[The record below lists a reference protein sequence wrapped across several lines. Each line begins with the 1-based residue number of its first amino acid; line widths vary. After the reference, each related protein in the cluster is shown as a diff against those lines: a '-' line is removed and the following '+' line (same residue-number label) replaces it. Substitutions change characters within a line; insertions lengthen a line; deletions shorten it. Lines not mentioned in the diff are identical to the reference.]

1 MTTQIQAS
9 LPDRPSSV
17 ADRAGPAAPPPE
29 QGGIAALRLAIGL
42 IQGLMLYV
50 LYRHWSDQTGLAL
63 HPTLFRCGLLVAL
76 FIPPIAISSLS
87 HMRPRKLGLW
97 LLLLTAPISALAFY
111 DIWRTDIWAW
121 LNGPAVGAWQSNART
136 RLNPSPQLVLLL
148 LSGLFIAQ
156 AMALAAHQDR
166 RWIASYPSYFAWAW
180 KLALQAAFA
189 SLFNTVLWI
198 ILLVGASLFAL
209 VKLSFLSTL
218 IGKPWFFMP
227 VTALAYA
234 AALHLTDVKPT
245 IIANLRKLLLTMLSW
260 LLPLA
265 VLIVAGFLAG
275 LCVTGLQPLWET
287 RHATAVLLG
296 TTALLVLLV
305 NMVYQD
311 GLSEQAAPARVI
323 SWSLR
328 VACALPLPLVVLAAY
343 ALGLRVNQYGWTPE
357 RVGAALCIIVASI
370 YALGYLAALRRSA
383 SLVAMAP
390 VNVAASFTILAVSVA
405 VLTPLVDPARLA
417 VADQLARLHSGR
429 IAPERLDVQF
439 MRYHGQRYGV
449 QALAE
454 IARTQDPQLSSLRQE
469 AQLALKTE
477 HVWQLAQAKEPQGKP
492 GSNVRMHP
500 EGSLLP
506 AAIVEKKWPYTD
518 ADIRVPGCLRDMA
531 SPCDAYFIK
540 PPGAPREQVLIID
553 GSNAP
558 ALLAEDAQHQW
569 QIIGSFNMP
578 ADCVAQL
585 RQVLDG
591 KTLQWKASPSYDLR
605 LGDTLIPMVPASPR
619 RSSCEQ

>member
-1 MTTQIQAS
+1 MTTQTPPS
-9 LPDRPSSV
+9 LPDLPSSV
-17 ADRAGPAAPPPE
+17 ADPVGPAPAPSEP
-29 QGGIAALRLAIGL
+29 GAIGALRLAIGL
-42 IQGLMLYV
+42 TQGLMLYV

-63 HPTLFRCGLLVAL
+63 HPMLFRCVLPVAL
-76 FIPPIAISSLS
+76 LIPPIAISSLS
-87 HMRPRKLGLW
+87 HMQPRKLGLW
-97 LLLLTAPISALAFY
+97 LLLLTALILALAFY
-111 DIWRTDIWAW
+111 DIWRTDIGAW
-121 LNGPAVGAWQSNART
+121 LNGPALSAWQSR
-136 RLNPSPQLVLLL
+136 RRSGLLPSLQLVLLL

-189 SLFNTVLWI
+189 SLFNTALWI

-209 VKLSFLSTL
+209 VKLSFLFTL

-234 AALHLTDVKPT
+234 AALHLTDVKPA

-265 VLIVAGFLAG
+265 VLLVAGFLAG

-287 RHATAVLLG
+287 RYATTVLLG

-311 GLSEQAAPARVI
+311 GLSEQAAPARLI

-343 ALGLRVNQYGWTPE
+343 ALGLRVNQHGWTPD
-357 RVGAALCIIVASI
+357 RVGAALCIAVASI
-370 YALGYLAALRRSA
+370 YAIGYLAALRRA
-383 SLVAMAP
+383 SHLVAMAP
-390 VNVAASFTILAVSVA
+390 VNVAASFTILAASVA
-405 VLTPLVDPARLA
+405 VLTPLADPARLA
-417 VADQLARLHSGR
+417 VTDQLARLRSGQ
-429 IAPERLDVQF
+429 ITPEQLDVKF

-454 IARTQDPQLSSLRQE
+454 IVRTQDPQLSSLRQE
-469 AQLALKTE
+469 TQLALQTE
-477 HVWQLAQAKEPQGKP
+477 HVWQIAQAKEPQGKP
-492 GSNVRMHP
+492 GANVHMHP

-506 AAIVEKKWPYTD
+506 AAILEKNWPYSD
-518 ADIRVPGCLRDMA
+518 ADIRVPDCLRNIA
-531 SPCDAYFIK
+531 TRCDAYLIK

-558 ALLAEDAQHQW
+558 ALLAKDAQDRW
-569 QIIGSFNMP
+569 QIIGSFRMP

-591 KTLQWKASPSYDLR
+591 KTLQWKASPLYDLR

-619 RSSCEQ
+619 RSSCGQ